1 MKFCQLIEC
10 NMRNIFVEKPCTK
23 CGGEASPRPLSEKLK
38 LSISLDQYPKVLI
51 QFVFIVWQVEGYHNI
66 SKLSCG
72 ALALTSY
79 WALENKRRLE
89 LFFLPHFPHKFW
101 RKRFLLFFSI
111 NWPNFIVWLLL
122 LCEILGNMCI
132 AIVC

>member
-1 MKFCQLIEC
+1 
-10 NMRNIFVEKPCTK
+10 MRNIFVEKPCTK

-51 QFVFIVWQVEGYHNI
+51 QFAFIVWQVEGYHNI

-79 WALENKRRLE
+79 WALENKKTSGT
-89 LFFLPHFPHKFW
+89 FLPTS
-101 RKRFLLFFSI
+101 FS
-111 NWPNFIVWLLL
+111 
-122 LCEILGNMCI
+122 
-132 AIVC
+132 A